1 MELYD
6 FKSKQTYKFEKHI
19 DAIEKLLP
27 FHGTVEQLVQ
37 MFLTDV
43 EIDDIFQLLKS
54 EKFYLLSWTL
64 IENVD
69 ECFRNIFGKLDKE
82 VLLINITGM
91 DVKQAIYN
99 HKEHPLFK
107 DCIKCNELLKKMNDL
122 NKKLSQLNLS
132 TNIITSDIRIPRPNI
147 YDIIDKYYGYC

>member
-37 MFLTDV
+37 IFLTDA

-54 EKFYLLSWTL
+54 EKFYRLSWTL
-64 IENVD
+64 IEKVN
-69 ECFRNIFGKLDKE
+69 ECFRNVFGKLDKE

-122 NKKLSQLNLS
+122 NEELSQLNLS
-132 TNIITSDIRIPRPNI
+132 MSIITSDIRIPRSNI
-147 YDIIDKYYGYC
+147 YDIINKRYGYY

>member
-6 FKSKQTYKFEKHI
+6 FKSKQIYKFEKHI
-19 DAIEKLLP
+19 DTIEKLLP

-37 MFLTDV
+37 LFLT
-43 EIDDIFQLLKS
+43 EIDIIFQLLES
-54 EKFYLLSWTL
+54 EKFYLLSRTL
-64 IENVD
+64 IEKVN

-107 DCIKCNELLKKMNDL
+107 DCIKCNELLKKMHDL
-122 NKKLSQLNLS
+122 NEELSQLDLS
-132 TNIITSDIRIPRPNI
+132 MSIITSDIRIPRPNI
-147 YDIIDKYYGYC
+147 YDIINKRYGYY